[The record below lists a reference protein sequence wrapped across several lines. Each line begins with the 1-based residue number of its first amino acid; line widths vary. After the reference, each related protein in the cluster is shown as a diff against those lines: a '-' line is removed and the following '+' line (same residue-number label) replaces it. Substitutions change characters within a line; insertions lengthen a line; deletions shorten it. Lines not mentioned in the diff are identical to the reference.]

1 MQFESERHTRVL
13 ANVSAMEAATP
24 VATPKT
30 NSSGTKNSRPNF
42 FLMAALQ
49 LMDVHHTTVL
59 QPQGALLSGYLKKA
73 KDAPIPLFT
82 QKYNTLYVRT
92 GPLIIQTTEVVH
104 GAVMKPPN
112 EFCWIHGSVP
122 FDRGPVKSVGFN
134 LSLVLR

>member
-59 QPQGALLSGYLKKA
+59 QPQGALLSGYFKKA

-82 QKYNTLYVRT
+82 QKY
-92 GPLIIQTTEVVH
+92 VVCTY
-104 GAVMKPPN
+104 GALSYSNDQNSPR
-112 EFCWIHGSVP
+112 
-122 FDRGPVKSVGFN
+122 RGGHEKIF
-134 LSLVLR
+134 LLF